1 MSKRRYMNMVAL
13 LPMIEEMLA
22 AGMSHRE
29 IETELGLEGDRPVHN
44 LLKRQRR
51 KAAKGMPKV
60 RGRKP
65 AKTLQEY
72 KNENRRLKMELELLR
87 DFLQSVERM

>member
-1 MSKRRYMNMVAL
+1 MSKRRYTNMLAL
-13 LPMIEEMLA
+13 LPVIESMLET
-22 AGMSHRE
+22 GMSHRE
-29 IETELGLEGDRPVHN
+29 IEDELGLEGERPVHN

-51 KAAKGMPKV
+51 KAAKGMPKY

-72 KNENRRLKMELELLR
+72 KYENKRLKMENELLR